1 MYPTLRA
8 TVPDGKV
15 RFIENITLPE
25 NATLL
30 VTVLDSD
37 AIESLSLGEHLVLG
51 LDDLLAGNVTE
62 VSTHQKLQHL
72 LVRWPLTC
80 LMPNT

>member
-8 TVPDGKV
+8 TVSDGKV

-51 LDDLLAGNVTE
+51 LDDLLVGNVTE
-62 VSTHQKLQHL
+62 VSTHQDLQHL
-72 LVRWPLTC
+72 LDSVFQESV
-80 LMPNT
+80 